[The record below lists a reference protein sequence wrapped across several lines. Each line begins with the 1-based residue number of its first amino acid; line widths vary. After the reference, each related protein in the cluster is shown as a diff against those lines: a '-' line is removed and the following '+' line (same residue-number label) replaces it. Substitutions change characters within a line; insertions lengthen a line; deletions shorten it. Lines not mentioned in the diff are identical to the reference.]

1 MLVINKVQE
10 LKEIQRRLH
19 EEGKTIGLVPT
30 MGALHSGHYSL
41 LERARQENDIVVCSI
56 FVNPVQFNNAEDL
69 EKYPRTLEEDLAY
82 IEKVAD
88 IVFAPTVDE
97 VFPTPPTEK
106 YDFGTLETVMEGAF
120 RPGHFNGVGV
130 IVKRLFDWTEPH
142 RAYFGEKDFQQL
154 AIIQELVRQ
163 YALNIKIIPCPIVRE
178 ASGLALSSRNARLS
192 EPDRT
197 TAAKIHQILESSRNC
212 TTLQETQQF
221 VEEEIAKV
229 PEFTLDYFAIAN
241 ARTLQPIENF
251 SDAETVIG
259 CIAVFIGG
267 VRLID
272 NVKYK

>member
-10 LKEIQRRLH
+10 LKEIQQRLH

-69 EKYPRTLEEDLAY
+69 EKYPRTLEQDLAY

-192 EPDRT
+192 ETDRT

-212 TTLQETQQF
+212 STLQETQHF